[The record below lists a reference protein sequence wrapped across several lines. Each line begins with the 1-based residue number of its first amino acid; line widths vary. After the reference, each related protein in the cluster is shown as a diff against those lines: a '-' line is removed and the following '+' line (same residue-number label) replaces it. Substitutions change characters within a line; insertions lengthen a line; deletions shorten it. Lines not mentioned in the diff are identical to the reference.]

1 LKLCFEGLRR
11 HMPELRQLLS
21 TAAARKALVLVAMA
35 LLALAPARAAED
47 DQGGSFLNPFP
58 EGEIYQLTV
67 MGDTFAEG
75 LLTGLLEAMGPDA
88 RLNIQKK
95 HREISGVM
103 SADFESKIKEFED
116 GVAKDPLNI
125 AIVMV
130 GEDDRVPLKGTTSKK
145 LVAIG
150 TPEWRA
156 EYARRIDRMMKALKR
171 KNASVYWVGL
181 PNLSRTE
188 ANEQAQGMNEVI
200 RERAYINGFKYI
212 DAFAGFIDEA
222 GAYSAYGPD
231 LTGKIRVLREGDGVH
246 FTAAGNRKLAHFAEK
261 DLRRD
266 LNQAKADRVVPLL
279 GAEAE
284 QVKINPDN
292 VAAVLPKSATAGPAA
307 GGTAGAATAGQPDSQ
322 GIKII
327 RAEGPPGSPPSA
339 DPSGDQKADNGKITF
354 KIAGASGREEMQTVE
369 ILRPAIPASV
379 VALMARR
386 ETQGQAG
393 DLLVDQIAGGLTLMS
408 SITPAGNKSRGK
420 LSPAQAP
427 YFRLLV
433 KGLTPKPGRAD
444 DTLWPVKGDAASDAG
459 KAAPGPGPKG

>member
-1 LKLCFEGLRR
+1 
-11 HMPELRQLLS
+11 M
-21 TAAARKALVLVAMA
+21 
-35 LLALAPARAAED
+35 
-47 DQGGSFLNPFP
+47 
-58 EGEIYQLTV
+58 
-67 MGDTFAEG
+67 
-75 LLTGLLEAMGPDA
+75 
-88 RLNIQKK
+88 
-95 HREISGVM
+95 
-103 SADFESKIKEFED
+103 
-116 GVAKDPLNI
+116 
-125 AIVMV
+125 
-130 GEDDRVPLKGTTSKK
+130 
-145 LVAIG
+145 
-150 TPEWRA
+150 
-156 EYARRIDRMMKALKR
+156 
-171 KNASVYWVGL
+171 
-181 PNLSRTE
+181 
-188 ANEQAQGMNEVI
+188 
-200 RERAYINGFKYI
+200 
-212 DAFAGFIDEA
+212 
-222 GAYSAYGPD
+222 
-231 LTGKIRVLREGDGVH
+231 H

-292 VAAVLPKSATAGPAA
+292 VAAALPRSATAGPAT
-307 GGTAGAATAGQPDSQ
+307 GGPAGAATAGQPDGQ

-354 KIAGASGREEMQTVE
+354 KIAGANGREEMQTVE

-386 ETQGQAG
+386 EAQGQAG

-408 SITPAGNKSRGK
+408 SITPAGNKGRGK

-433 KGLTPKPGRAD
+433 KGERLTPKPGRAD

-459 KAAPGPGPKG
+459 KAAPPAAGPGPRG